1 MSALKLTDE
10 AVLEYLAANPDFLE
24 RNPAALE
31 SIRLPSDAKAES
43 LIDYQVSVLRD
54 RNRELKRKLE
64 RYHEIAATNEAL
76 LARIHSFH
84 LALLEAAGPVA
95 LLDAVE
101 RRLRDEFDCDEV
113 ALALAAGHALPE
125 HRLIVSLDGPRGEFR
140 RQREPLCG
148 RLRRARLEAL
158 FGDRADALR
167 SAAIVPLRRD
177 GALGILALG
186 SADEHKFHPGMGT
199 LFLSLL
205 GQMLGQC
212 LARWAAAAQPP
223 AQAVE

>member
-1 MSALKLTDE
+1 MENRPLTDQQ
-10 AVLEYLAANPDFLE
+10 VLDYLGANEDFLE
-24 RNPAALE
+24 RNPGALE
-31 SIRLPSDAKAES
+31 LIKLPSNAKAES

-84 LALLEAAGPVA
+84 LSLLEAAGPVA

-113 ALALAAGHALPE
+113 ALALAGGRVLPE
-125 HRLIVSLDGPRGEFR
+125 HRLIVSLEGARAEFR

-148 RLRRARLEAL
+148 RLKRARLEAL
-158 FGDRADALR
+158 FGDRAKAVR
-167 SAAIVPLRRD
+167 SAAVVPLSHD

-212 LARWAAAAQPP
+212 LARWTAAEQPP